1 MLFAAAAAAER
12 LELDRAWEWGIE
24 WPQSGSVLSPPVS
37 KLVLNEPTVHEI
49 FNFQALSVHSPV
61 FSFLSSNKFF
71 IQTNF
76 HTFIRG
82 DLLLCRVFL
91 TFIMRD

>member
-24 WPQSGSVLSPPVS
+24 WPQSDSVLSPPVP

-61 FSFLSSNKFF
+61 FTCGAKRQARLSFTFF
-71 IQTNF
+71 F
-76 HTFIRG
+76 FF
-82 DLLLCRVFL
+82 FL
-91 TFIMRD
+91 ILGFSYDRL